1 MMTIRSAVLFLLLGL
16 LSSVAQAAFWHKP
29 PGHPYTGYGSVER
42 HITDA
47 YTEYRFGAASD
58 GDQTWYYVP
67 NQLKYGDHAPVVVF
81 LHGFAAL
88 YPSFYQSHIE
98 HLLAQGNI
106 VIFPQFQ
113 KATLTGFL
121 SEAGLGQAADQNL
134 WARRAVE
141 TTAEALDLLGD
152 AADRDEIYLYGHSLG
167 GLITLAWQ
175 ANGGVPVQ
183 ALVLSHPQVNSQEG
197 IPPFVQSFLK
207 IIEIPW
213 REYAASI
220 TAPVIILNGDE
231 DIIAPVSQSEEILSL
246 VTAAPSAVLYV
257 AQRDRYGYPF
267 ISPNH
272 GAPLDAIPG
281 LPPHLKVSGVS
292 AELDVLD
299 WRFYF
304 AGLDAVMDG
313 YRSGLPFDLGNWS
326 NGRPVKP
333 VLERTALDQ
342 Q

>member
-1 MMTIRSAVLFLLLGL
+1 M
-16 LSSVAQAAFWHKP
+16 
-29 PGHPYTGYGSVER
+29 ER

-167 GLITLAWQ
+167 GLITLAASQRWR
-175 ANGGVPVQ
+175 AGAGAGVESPASELAGRHSAIRAV
-183 ALVLSHPQVNSQEG
+183 VSENHRD
-197 IPPFVQSFLK
+197 
-207 IIEIPW
+207 PW